1 MAAALSPYGF
11 DRVSKNEPAD
21 LYIINTC
28 TVTHRADSDC
38 RYLIRRA
45 VRANPDARIVVAGCF
60 VDNDPEKVAGMEPVD
75 VIIPNNQKDAISEI
89 LSEKFPDLFNAP
101 PDKNCSDKVVEFHRH
116 NRAWIKVSDG
126 CNQTCSFCILPRVRG
141 RLANRPSQEIID
153 EINGLVAHDYEEVVL
168 TGINIGYYRDRA
180 AARSLD
186 DLADLCDLIMRE
198 TDLGRIRI
206 SSIEPQTVTD
216 KLLATLADSGGRIC
230 RHWHIPMQSGSSR
243 VLRQMRRPYD
253 RDTYMRQVEKAR
265 AAVPNTIIGAD
276 IIVGFPGETEDDFNY
291 SVELA
296 QSGLIDYLHVFSYSD
311 RPQTDAAD
319 RTEKIN
325 PELIKARNV
334 TLKKISDSLKLQ
346 ANQRQVGETLEVI
359 SEHRSSTDGHLWG
372 VSDNYIRALMPESF
386 ESSKQIVR
394 FSVQSADIKGVYGEI
409 VPRSGTPH
417 LNSIAL
423 L

>member
-1 MAAALSPYGF
+1 MAAALNPFGF
-11 DRVSKNEPAD
+11 ERVSKNEPAD

-28 TVTHRADSDC
+28 TITHRADSDC

-60 VDNDPEKVAGMEPVD
+60 VDNDPETVAGMEPVD
-75 VIIPNNQKDAISEI
+75 VIIANNQKNAISEI
-89 LSEKFPDLFNAP
+89 LSEKLPELFEVQPAT
-101 PDKNCSDKVVEFHRH
+101 NCSDNVVEFHQH

-141 RLANRPSQEIID
+141 RLVNRSSQEIID
-153 EINGLVAHDYEEVVL
+153 EINGLVTHDYEEVVL
-168 TGINIGYYRDRA
+168 TGINIGYYHDKTV
-180 AARSLD
+180 ARPLD
-186 DLADLCDLIMRE
+186 DLADLCRLIMHE

-216 KLLATLADSGGRIC
+216 KLLTTLADSGGRIC

-243 VLRQMRRPYD
+243 ILRQMRRPYD

-265 AAVPNTIIGAD
+265 EAVPNTTIGAD
-276 IIVGFPGETEDDFNY
+276 IIVGFPGETEDDFKC

-296 QSGLIDYLHVFSYSD
+296 QSGLVDYLHVFSYSD

-319 RTEKIN
+319 RTTDKIK

-409 VPRSGTPH
+409 VPNGGPPAAHRT
-417 LNSIAL
+417 
-423 L
+423 